1 MSQLLGVRQ
10 TIVAK
15 FSNCS
20 LWFMGL
26 RCRWSSS
33 NFRPCE
39 WLLGAGLAAKYNFN
53 QKLAF
58 SLGGRY
64 MWFGDAKGSTPDGS
78 IKGDFKDNTGYIV
91 GMKLSYKSK

>member
-1 MSQLLGVRQ
+1 M
-10 TIVAK
+10 
-15 FSNCS
+15 
-20 LWFMGL
+20 
-26 RCRWSSS
+26 
-33 NFRPCE
+33 
-39 WLLGAGLAAKYNFN
+39 
-53 QKLAF
+53 AF